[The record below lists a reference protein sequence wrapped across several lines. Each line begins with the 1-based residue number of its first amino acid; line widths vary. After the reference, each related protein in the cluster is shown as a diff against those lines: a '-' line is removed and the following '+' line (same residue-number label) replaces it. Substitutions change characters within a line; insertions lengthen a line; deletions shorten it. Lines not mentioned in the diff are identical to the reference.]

1 MYNKNIDYFKDMIS
15 RFSRKIVS
23 SPYSRRPVRFYSTEI
38 VGVFSAVQHGLQFIH
53 DTTSLPYWQT
63 IALSTVAL
71 RISLFPLLRF
81 QVASTQQLSKAVPD
95 IHVLYGLLL
104 NRLSG
109 IPKSDTP
116 ARMNA
121 IGVFFSGV
129 RATLTLNDVSITR
142 IILWPI
148 INIGIF
154 ATFVLSIRDM
164 VIHGPEL
171 LGLANDGFG
180 MFKDLTDKDSRCI
193 LPLAAAALS
202 YTGLEISMNSPSP
215 PSTAAIT
222 DPNQNKNKFFFRLKD
237 VLQSLLILSLP
248 FILELPVGVFCY
260 WIPSSTFMIA
270 QSLLL
275 RHNPAFRK
283 LLFPSQQSK

>member
-1 MYNKNIDYFKDMIS
+1 MIS
-15 RFSRKIVS
+15 RFARKIPC
-23 SPYSRRPVRFYSTEI
+23 SPYNRVAVRFYSAEI
-38 VGVFSAVQHGLQFIH
+38 VGVFSAVQYGLQFIH

-71 RISLFPLLRF
+71 RMSLFPMLRF
-81 QVASTQQLSKAVPD
+81 QVASTQKLTKAMPD
-95 IHVLYGLLL
+95 IQMLYRLLL
-104 NRLSG
+104 NRLST
-109 IPKSDTP
+109 IPKSDTH

-129 RATLTLNDVSITR
+129 KATLTLNDVSMTR
-142 IILWPI
+142 IIAWPI
-148 INIGIF
+148 INVGIF

-164 VIHGPEL
+164 VINGPPEL
-171 LGLANDGFG
+171 GLENGGFG
-180 MFKDLTDKDSRCI
+180 MFTDLTGKDNRCI

-202 YTGLEISMNSPSP
+202 YTGLELSMNPPSP
-215 PSTAAIT
+215 PSTAIA
-222 DPNQNKNKFFFRLKD
+222 DQNQNKNKFFFRLKD
-237 VLQSLLILSLP
+237 GLQSLLILSLP
-248 FILELPVGVFCY
+248 FVLELPVGVFCY

-283 LLFPSQQSK
+283 LLYPSPVQHNQSPK